1 MRSKCLPVAVMA
13 LVWAATALPVLAQV
27 RTPVT
32 EAGGQAV
39 LSTAERDAVVAAV
52 KAAYKKNYVFPEK
65 VPAILT
71 RLDKAKASGRY
82 AVANPN
88 ELAALITADLR
99 ESSGD
104 GHAYMQYDPQRYAA
118 ATAASPASGPGG
130 ALSDFDAAVAR
141 RDNHGLVET
150 RILPGN
156 IRYLKIAGFE
166 WVGDE
171 TGQAYDDAMRF
182 LKGGDAVIIDLRG
195 NGGGSAEAVQYAIS
209 HFIKAGTLEITFL
222 HAGQEPMQTRVL
234 DNLPAGRMIGKPLYV
249 LIDKGVGSAAESFAY
264 DVQQFKLGTLIGA
277 TTAGAA
283 NNNDFFPVA
292 PAYMLSVS
300 TGRPVHAVSRSN
312 WEGAGVAPDV
322 AIAPIQALDM
332 AQSLALKALAAKH
345 PAPEIQADYDW
356 AQVAVEA
363 RLHPVSVSDAAAQAL
378 TGTYGGKYVVT
389 ADKDGQWIARPGHPL
404 WPERRRLIPLTADG
418 LFAVEGIDIL
428 RVGFKD
434 QALQVWWKDEARP
447 QVLPL
452 S

>member
-1 MRSKCLPVAVMA
+1 MRLKSLPAAA
-13 LVWAATALPVLAQV
+13 LALALMTTTGGALAQV
-27 RTPVT
+27 RTPIT
-32 EAGGQAV
+32 EGRGQAG
-39 LSTAERDAVVAAV
+39 LSPAERDAVVVAV
-52 KAAYKKNYVFPEK
+52 KAAYKANYVFPERI
-65 VPAILT
+65 PAILA
-71 RLDKAKASGRY
+71 RLDKAEASGRY
-82 AVANPN
+82 AVTNPN
-88 ELAALITADLR
+88 ELAALITGDLR
-99 ESSGD
+99 EASGD

-118 ATAASPASGPGG
+118 ATADTPSGGPGATLG
-130 ALSDFDAAVAR
+130 DFDAAVAR

-171 TGQAYDDAMRF
+171 TGQAYDGAMRF

-209 HFIKAGTLEITFL
+209 HFLKAGTLEITFL
-222 HAGQEPMQTRVL
+222 HAGQEPVQTRVL

-277 TTAGAA
+277 STAGAA

-292 PAYMLSVS
+292 PGYMLSVS
-300 TGRPVHAVSRSN
+300 TGRPVHAVSHAN
-312 WEGAGVAPDV
+312 WEGTGVAPDV
-322 AIAPIQALDM
+322 AIAPVQALDM
-332 AQSLALKALAAKH
+332 AQSLALNALSAKH

-356 AQVAVEA
+356 ARVAVEA
-363 RLHPVSVSDAAAQAL
+363 RLHPVMVSDTAAQAL
-378 TGTYGGKYVVT
+378 AGTYGGKYVIT
-389 ADKDGQWIARPGHPL
+389 ADKDGPWIARPGHPL
-404 WPERRRLIPLTADG
+404 WAERRRLIPLTADG

-434 QALQVWWKDEARP
+434 QALQVWWKDEVRP
-447 QVLPL
+447 QVLPRR
-452 S
+452 